1 MCTVCDACVCAVC
14 AVCGADF
21 AMAYYKQNKVEAERL
36 FKNAEGPY
44 IAAYSIL
51 MLNTG
56 TRPPSSSPCNTVVS
70 SWLTT
75 LSLSLSRVCVCA
87 CVRVCV
93 CVCVCGRLCV

>member
-1 MCTVCDACVCAVC
+1 
-14 AVCGADF
+14 
-21 AMAYYKQNKVEAERL
+21 MAYYKQNKVEAERL

-56 TRPPSSSPCNTVVS
+56 ARPPSSSPFILVYLAYS
-70 SWLTT
+70 
-75 LSLSLSRVCVCA
+75 SLSLSRVCAV
-87 CVRVCV
+87 VRVW